1 MRILYVS
8 YDDLA
13 GNFAWTV
20 HVASIVNR
28 LAAKGHEV
36 HLLAPQGPVSPD
48 ILVESWPMTRPR
60 SLLMKLYW
68 VLFGAWFELA
78 WYRWKLKPDVTY
90 VRGIHPTSA
99 VLLRSVYEVNG
110 LLEFEAP
117 SALRRWAVR
126 VTHRIAARCP
136 LITVSPLI
144 RDALRGRYGAKN
156 VHVIPNGADPRRFRP
171 MDRAEARRRL
181 GLPDGPIAVYVGSFY
196 EHHGVDLILDAM
208 AEIPAKLVLV
218 GDGATRPA
226 LEAKAKGRDVI
237 FTGEIPHAKV
247 PEYVAAADVCL
258 YVLRNKYDR
267 QFGFSPLKLYEYMA
281 AARPVAV
288 ATDHEEI
295 ASFVRDSGIG
305 TAKGCNVA
313 TFSEGIREMLKS
325 GDEPGKRGRALVES
339 TYNWDRAATEVESVL
354 RANRL

>member
-8 YDDLA
+8 YDDLS

-36 HLLAPQGPVSPD
+36 HLLAPEGPVSPD
-48 ILVESWPMTRPR
+48 ILVETWPMTRPR
-60 SLLMKLYW
+60 SFLMKLYW
-68 VLFGAWFELA
+68 IAIGALLELA

-99 VLLRSVYEVNG
+99 ALLRCVFEVNG
-110 LLEFEAP
+110 LLECEAT
-117 SALRRWAVR
+117 SAIRRWAVR
-126 VTHRIAARCP
+126 VTHKIAARRP
-136 LITVSPLI
+136 LITVSPLL
-144 RDALRGRYGAKN
+144 REALRERYGAEE
-156 VHVIPNGADPRRFRP
+156 VHVISNGADPRRFRP
-171 MDRAEARRRL
+171 MDRAEARRKL

-208 AEIPAKLVLV
+208 AQVPARLVLV

-226 LEAKAKGRDVI
+226 LEAKAKGRDVL
-237 FTGEIPHAKV
+237 FAGEVPHASV
-247 PEYVAAADVCL
+247 PDYLAAADVGL
-258 YVLRNKYDR
+258 YVLRNRYDR

-281 AARPVAV
+281 SARPVAV

-295 ASFVRDSGIG
+295 ASFVRDSRIG
-305 TAKGCNVA
+305 AVA
-313 TFSEGIREMLKS
+313 PLDPQAFGRAIEGVLKD
-325 GDEPGKRGRALVES
+325 GEAGARGRALVES

-354 RANRL
+354 MANKI